1 MKIDLQLIIFKSCM
15 FFNEVLKIKIIRE
28 YCLESIRIYG
38 INQPVEIFL
47 EKIMKILLLFFRY
60 IPTRVELRVE
70 LIKGKNRRALKSVQF
85 LCVISI
91 NFAANEN
98 RYHFSPS

>member
-38 INQPVEIFL
+38 INLPVEIFL

-60 IPTRVELRVE
+60 IRTRVE
-70 LIKGKNRRALKSVQF
+70 LIKDKNRRALKNVQF
-85 LCVISI
+85 LCDTS
-91 NFAANEN
+91 
-98 RYHFSPS
+98 

>member
-15 FFNEVLKIKIIRE
+15 FFNEILKIKIIRE

-38 INQPVEIFL
+38 INLPVEIFL

-60 IPTRVELRVE
+60 IRTRVELRVE

-85 LCVISI
+85 LCDTS
-91 NFAANEN
+91 
-98 RYHFSPS
+98 